1 MEITTSAKI
10 STPGF
15 KTFQQP
21 CVGEFL
27 SKQFQVIMQLSGT
40 QLKHYQLSKASK
52 FCYQCS
58 IFKTGSP
65 LGVRLE
71 SSGSPLGVR
80 WEYARSPPG
89 VHRESAG
96 SPPLFEFWWLSVGS
110 LISPRN
116 TITFQSSFLNR
127 FSKLALKIGSQK
139 EFAWSPMG
147 VHCTSLFY

>member
-1 MEITTSAKI
+1 MDYQHIRKGFQILFQLNVIAAIYVLEQNMQGMSDAANLRPRTSAFFPLHYHYDNVMEITTSAKI

-58 IFKTGSP
+58 IF
-65 LGVRLE
+65 
-71 SSGSPLGVR
+71 
-80 WEYARSPPG
+80 
-89 VHRESAG
+89 
-96 SPPLFEFWWLSVGS
+96 
-110 LISPRN
+110 I
-116 TITFQSSFLNR
+116 
-127 FSKLALKIGSQK
+127 
-139 EFAWSPMG
+139 
-147 VHCTSLFY
+147 HC